1 MLIVLAVMAMVVM
14 MTMMKVAGDGGSV
27 FGGGSSGYVK

>member
-27 FGGGSSGYVK
+27 FGGGGVPVGM